1 MTPVG
6 SGVITPD
13 GLGAVE
19 SVNLL
24 SGKITVKLQDG
35 KTKEFMRDEV
45 EMVDAD
51 LNIKID
57 KRKNQIIAD
66 EEDEPVSNADIKQLE
81 DNRNSST
88 GNI

>member
-1 MTPVG
+1 
-6 SGVITPD
+6 
-13 GLGAVE
+13 
-19 SVNLL
+19 
-24 SGKITVKLQDG
+24 
-35 KTKEFMRDEV
+35 MRDEV